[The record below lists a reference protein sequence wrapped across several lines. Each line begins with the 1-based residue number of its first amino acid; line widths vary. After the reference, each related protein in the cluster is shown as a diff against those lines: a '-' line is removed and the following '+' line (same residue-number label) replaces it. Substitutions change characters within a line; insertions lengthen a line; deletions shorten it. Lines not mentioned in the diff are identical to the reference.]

1 MHSTIYKVQG
11 TVLKFQT
18 PNKIRLAQRQ
28 TQIQRQSFAGPSLP
42 IPDEDTKTSSK
53 TNIDRIR
60 SGNKFSTCHTVTIKD
75 ALDLFKLPFLD
86 TNVERHLCQV
96 FE

>member
-11 TVLKFQT
+11 MVLYSKYVNDGRT
-18 PNKIRLAQRQ
+18 NSATRNRSL
-28 TQIQRQSFAGPSLP
+28 GPSLP

-60 SGNKFSTCHTVTIKD
+60 SANKFSTCHTVTIKD
-75 ALDLFKLPFLD
+75 AFNLFKLPLLD
-86 TNVERHLCQV
+86 TNVERYLCQV
-96 FE
+96 FERWPS